1 MTETVILSGART
13 PIGKMSGALASLSGT
28 DLGGFAIEE
37 ALKRAGVAGDDVDF
51 AYMGQVVQGGAG
63 QVPARQ
69 AALKGG
75 IPLTVPSTAINKA
88 CPSGLNAIALS
99 HRQIAVGEAE
109 LCVAGGMESMTQ
121 APYILQHGREG
132 YRYGDATMH
141 DSLTLD
147 GLYCSI
153 EHELMG
159 AGTERYAAAAAMARA
174 PMDEDSAMSHERA
187 AIAQKDGLLAEEIVP
202 LTIPQRRGDAIVV
215 RDDEGI
221 RVGATAESLARLT
234 GAFGGAGNVT
244 AGNAS
249 QISDGG
255 AATVITTTAKADAL
269 GIEPLAE
276 IVAYGEVAGPD
287 TSLLTQPSRST
298 MVALERAGLSLSD
311 VDLFEFNE
319 AFAAVAVASMAD
331 LGIPDDVVNV
341 NGGAIALGHPIGMSG
356 ARIAIHLAY
365 ELKRRGGGIGVAAL
379 CGGGGQGDA
388 LVLRVNG

>member
-88 CPSGLNAIALS
+88 FPSGLNAIALS

-159 AGTERYAAAAAMARA
+159 ANTRA
-174 PMDEDSAMSHERA
+174 
-187 AIAQKDGLLAEEIVP
+187 
-202 LTIPQRRGDAIVV
+202 
-215 RDDEGI
+215 
-221 RVGATAESLARLT
+221 
-234 GAFGGAGNVT
+234 
-244 AGNAS
+244 
-249 QISDGG
+249 
-255 AATVITTTAKADAL
+255 
-269 GIEPLAE
+269 
-276 IVAYGEVAGPD
+276 
-287 TSLLTQPSRST
+287 
-298 MVALERAGLSLSD
+298 
-311 VDLFEFNE
+311 
-319 AFAAVAVASMAD
+319 
-331 LGIPDDVVNV
+331 
-341 NGGAIALGHPIGMSG
+341 
-356 ARIAIHLAY
+356 
-365 ELKRRGGGIGVAAL
+365 
-379 CGGGGQGDA
+379 
-388 LVLRVNG
+388 